1 MKNLF
6 FSFTLSNYDSWTTED
21 KRRPLLREELHAS
34 VLERERESEE
44 SAVAVGAGGAW
55 DMGVPDRP

>member
-21 KRRPLLREELHAS
+21 KRRPQEEELHAS
-34 VLERERESEE
+34 VLEREREREE